1 MTETENSEMRGDV
14 RQDRVMAARVDAG
27 LHICSEHG
35 LHPALQF
42 LEQVGVPRPV
52 ALRVLC
58 SPYHFRQRERRKAN
72 RPDR

>member
-1 MTETENSEMRGDV
+1 MTEFDKNDV
-14 RQDRVMAARVDAG
+14 RRDRVMAARVDAG

-42 LEQVGVPRPV
+42 LEQVGVPRRV

-58 SPYHFRQRERRKAN
+58 SPELYRQRERRKSA
-72 RPDR
+72 RPPH

>member
-1 MTETENSEMRGDV
+1 MTELDKNDV
-14 RQDRVMAARVDAG
+14 RKDRVMAARVDAG

-58 SPYHFRQRERRKAN
+58 SPELYRQRERRKSV
-72 RPDR
+72 RPRH